1 MKRTLVIVLA
11 AALVGGLTGA
21 VIGVALEGGD
31 TSSQAADLP
40 PSTPTDLPITP
51 EQNAHKASRADLSP
65 ETIYREDA
73 PSVVLITDTRTQTV
87 PGSLFLPPSKEQV
100 GSLGSG
106 FVIDRQGDVVTNEH
120 VVQGAH
126 GIRIGFS
133 DGASDPA
140 TIVGSDA
147 STDVAVV
154 RVKAASSALRPLTF
168 DDSARL
174 QVGDPVYAI
183 GNPFGLDRTM
193 TAGIV
198 SAVGRDIES
207 PNGLTIPK
215 AIQTDA
221 PINHG
226 NSGGPLLDRDG
237 RVVGIAAQI
246 QGGTVNANVGVGFA
260 IPSDTA
266 RSVVEQLLASGHAQ
280 HAWLGVSLVTI
291 DPAVARVVRGV
302 PEHGVI
308 VERVI
313 KGSPAAKAG
322 LRAARNEVT
331 MNGVSIPV
339 GGDTI
344 VAIDGTP
351 IGTSAQIADS
361 VAARKPGDRITLEIV
376 RHGAHKNLTVTLGN
390 VPAPS

>member
-11 AALVGGLTGA
+11 AALVGGLAGA

-31 TSSQAADLP
+31 SPSQAAQLP
-40 PSTPTDLPITP
+40 LSTPSEVSAEPTSS
-51 EQNAHKASRADLSP
+51 SRADLAP
-65 ETIYREDA
+65 EAIYRTDA
-73 PSVVLITDTRTQTV
+73 PSVVVITDTQTQTV
-87 PGSLFLPPSKEQV
+87 PGSFFLPPSKEQV

-106 FVIDRQGDVVTNEH
+106 FMIDRHGDIATNEH
-120 VVQGAH
+120 VVQGAQS
-126 GIRIGFS
+126 IRVGFS
-133 DGASDPA
+133 NGASYPA
-140 TIVGSDA
+140 TIVGTDP

-154 RVKAASSALRPLTF
+154 RVKAPHAALRPLTF
-168 DDSARL
+168 DDSSKL
-174 QVGDPVYAI
+174 QVGDPTYAI

-198 SAVGRDIES
+198 SAVGRDIAS
-207 PNGLTIPK
+207 PNGLTIPN

-266 RSVVEQLLASGHAQ
+266 RSVIEQLLSSGHAQ
-280 HAWLGVSLVTI
+280 HAWLGVELVDI
-291 DPAVARVVRGV
+291 EPSVAKVVRGM
-302 PEHGVI
+302 PSHGVI
-308 VERVI
+308 VAKVI

-322 LRAARNEVT
+322 LEAARNQVT
-331 MNGVSIPV
+331 MNGVSVPV
-339 GGDTI
+339 GGDAI
-344 VAIDGTP
+344 VAIDGKS
-351 IGTSAQIADS
+351 IESSAQVADA
-361 VAARKPGDRITLEIV
+361 VAARSPGDRVTLEIV
-376 RHGAHKNLTVTLGN
+376 RHGVQQKVSVTLGN
-390 VPAPS
+390 VPAQS